1 MPIMNFIQ
9 SHLYSDAKLIKILV
23 AWFLLGLFMA
33 WQYAFR
39 RQTSRAPKL
48 INGLLFLL
56 IGPLF
61 FPVWMLGGT
70 LWRMLR
76 ARSPFPLALK
86 SHLAGDAMLMPLSD
100 SYEDDDTGDL
110 LVMYDT
116 NGQPVATTSL
126 GKSEKAAAGLR
137 LTRKIVS
144 GAVTQKASDI
154 LIHPVNDTTFGV
166 RFRINGTLRNVE
178 EISDEEGRSVVNAIK
193 ALSGMDIAQ
202 RRRPQDGGFTA
213 RASHGDVS
221 FRVATAGVLNGE
233 KVSVRVLDQSA
244 SAFSLTSVGLSASE
258 QTQIKKALSAGS
270 GMVLVCGP
278 TGSGKSST
286 VHAMLRTIDS
296 IERNV
301 ITIEDPIEYILPNA
315 SQIEINTKAGLT
327 FASALRSVLRQD
339 PDVISVGEIR
349 DAETAEIALQAAQ
362 TGHLVFATIHSG
374 SNMAAILRLAD
385 LGCQS
390 ELIASALNVVVSQ
403 RLVRRLCDHCKS
415 KEKFGDNEK
424 AELWKQAID
433 PDSLYGPRGCDHCH
447 DAGYGGRTG
456 VFDILFLDR
465 ALRDQVARGE
475 LNSSTEPGGHQMSAM
490 QVRATQMALSGI
502 VSWEEVQR
510 VAASGD

>member
-1 MPIMNFIQ
+1 MNF
-9 SHLYSDAKLIKILV
+9 SLTDLYSEPLLLGIIA
-23 AWFLLGLFMA
+23 AWFVLGIMMA
-33 WQYAFR
+33 SMYAWR
-39 RQTSRAPKL
+39 RDLPTGQRL
-48 INGLLFLL
+48 INSLLFLL

-61 FPVWMLGGT
+61 FPVWLLGGT

-76 ARSPFPLALK
+76 ARSPFVDSLK
-86 SHLAGDAMLMPLSD
+86 AHLAGDKLVVKRDVVEDYDPDD
-100 SYEDDDTGDL
+100 SF
-110 LVMYDT
+110 VMYDT
-116 NGQPVATTSL
+116 NGQPVSSKSI

-137 LTRKIVS
+137 LTHEIIS

-154 LIHPVNDTTFGV
+154 LIHPVDDTTFGV
-166 RFRINGTLRNVE
+166 RYRINGTLRNVQ
-178 EISDEEGRSVVNAIK
+178 EISDDEGKSVVNSIK
-193 ALSGMDIAQ
+193 AIAGMDIAQ

-213 RASHGDVS
+213 RAAHGNVS

-244 SAFSLTSVGLSASE
+244 SAFSLGSVGLSQSE
-258 QTQIKKALSAGS
+258 QSQIKKALSAGS
-270 GMVLVCGP
+270 GMILVCGP

-296 IERNV
+296 VQRNV

-339 PDVISVGEIR
+339 PDIISVGEIR
-349 DAETAEIALQAAQ
+349 DAETAQIALQAAQ
-362 TGHLVFATIHSG
+362 TGHLVFATVHSG

-385 LGCQS
+385 LGCQP

-403 RLVRRLCDHCKS
+403 RLVRKLCDHCKA
-415 KEKFGDNEK
+415 KEKFPDAEK

-433 PDSLYGPRGCDHCH
+433 PDSLFGARGCGHCH
-447 DAGYGGRTG
+447 NAGYGGRTG
-456 VFDILFLDR
+456 VFDILVLDR
-465 ALRDQVARGE
+465 ELRDRIARGAVNKE
-475 LNSSTEPGGHQMSAM
+475 AESSGHQMSAM
-490 QVRATQMALSGI
+490 QIRATQMALSGI